1 VRAPDAAARQTAPRK
16 NILNLSAP
24 GRVVRPWGK
33 FGFLKGERAMPIK
46 QRITPFLWFDG
57 QAEEAANFYVS
68 IFPNSKVCATS
79 RYGEAGPGPKGSVMT
94 VAFDLDGLSFTALN
108 GGPMFRF
115 TEAISLVV
123 HCETQAEVDH
133 YWDKLSAG
141 GQQVQCGWLKDKYG
155 LSWQIVPDALIELV
169 QDKDP
174 AKSQRVMAAMMQ
186 MKKIDIAGLKAAY
199 AAA

>member
-1 VRAPDAAARQTAPRK
+1 
-16 NILNLSAP
+16 
-24 GRVVRPWGK
+24 
-33 FGFLKGERAMPIK
+33 MPIK
-46 QRITPFLWFDG
+46 QRITPFLWFDR

-68 IFPNSKVCATS
+68 IFPNSKVLSTS
-79 RYGEAGPGPKGSVMT
+79 RYGEGGPGPKGTVMT
-94 VAFDLDGLSFTALN
+94 VSFELDGLSCTALN
-108 GGPMFRF
+108 GGPMFKF

-155 LSWQIVPDALIELV
+155 LSWQVVPNALIELV

-174 AKSQRVMAAMMQ
+174 TKSQRVMAAMMQ

-199 AAA
+199 AA

>member
-1 VRAPDAAARQTAPRK
+1 
-16 NILNLSAP
+16 
-24 GRVVRPWGK
+24 
-33 FGFLKGERAMPIK
+33 MPIK

-68 IFPNSKVCATS
+68 IFPNSKVGSTS

-94 VAFDLDGLSFTALN
+94 IAFDLDGLSFTALN
-108 GGPMFRF
+108 GGPMFKF

-133 YWDKLSAG
+133 YWDNLSAG

-155 LSWQIVPDALIELV
+155 LSWQIVPNALMELV

-186 MKKIDIAGLKAAY
+186 MKKIDIAGLKDAY

>member
-1 VRAPDAAARQTAPRK
+1 
-16 NILNLSAP
+16 
-24 GRVVRPWGK
+24 
-33 FGFLKGERAMPIK
+33 MPIK
-46 QRITPFLWFDG
+46 QRITPFVWFDV

-68 IFPNSKVCATS
+68 IFPNSKVLSTS
-79 RYGEAGPGPKGSVMT
+79 RYGEGGPGPKGTVMT
-94 VAFDLDGLSFTALN
+94 VSFELDGLSCTALN
-108 GGPMFRF
+108 GGPMFKF

-133 YWDKLSAG
+133 YWDRLSAG

-155 LSWQIVPDALIELV
+155 LSWQVVPNALIELV

-174 AKSQRVMAAMMQ
+174 TKSQRVMAAMMQ

-199 AAA
+199 AA